1 MTSATRQRAGQIFA
15 ALSHPARLRIVEL
28 LCQGQ
33 HTVNSIAAEIDLS
46 QSGTSQHLAILTR
59 AGVLVME
66 PHGAARLYRVRGPR
80 IEQML
85 SLVREFCD
93 AHSLYGLPDE
103 SHEIQPET
111 EGIAAPSAFSE
122 RSNTQ

>member
-1 MTSATRQRAGQIFA
+1 MTPATCQRAGQIFA

-28 LCQGQ
+28 LCHSE

-66 PHGAARLYRVRGPR
+66 PHGAARIYRVRGPR
-80 IEQML
+80 IHQML
-85 SLVREFCD
+85 ALIQEFCD

-103 SHEIQPET
+103 IHDTHEVP
-111 EGIAAPSAFSE
+111 APATY
-122 RSNTQ
+122 RSDNV

>member
-28 LCQGQ
+28 LCLEP

-80 IEQML
+80 IPKML
-85 SLVREFCD
+85 ALVEEFCD

-103 SHEIQPET
+103 PHED
-111 EGIAAPSAFSE
+111 EGSAAPATH
-122 RSNTQ
+122 RSDNV